1 MAAPTYKTYFKSPL
15 GPVEIVGDP
24 DSITELNF
32 VEDMLSSDA
41 ELPFCLKEC
50 VKQIDEYFKG
60 KRENFFLNLQPQGT
74 DFQRSVWRQ
83 LEKIPYGK
91 TVSYRE
97 IAGAIGKPDAC
108 RAVGNAN
115 GRNPIALVIPC
126 HRVIGSDGSL
136 TGYGGG
142 LWRKRWLI
150 GFEKGE
156 VLPPSDIIA

>member
-1 MAAPTYKTYFKSPL
+1 MQKYRAYYKSPL
-15 GPVEIVGDP
+15 GPVEIVGGP
-24 DSITELNF
+24 DSILELNF
-32 VEDMLSSDA
+32 VEDMLPGDT
-41 ELPFCLKEC
+41 ELTFCVKEC
-50 VKQIDEYFKG
+50 VKQMDEYFKG
-60 KRENFFLNLQPQGT
+60 RRKEFFLNLKPRGT
-74 DFQRSVWRQ
+74 EFQRSVWRR
-83 LEKIPYGK
+83 LENIPYGE
-91 TVSYRE
+91 TVSYSE
-97 IAGAIGKPDAC
+97 IAKGIDRPNAY
-108 RAVGNAN
+108 RAVGSAN